1 MAEARDERQV
11 LDELT
16 RDEQHLLRRVLEI
29 ERSKLHLSA
38 YDGTDDLLAVVAEI
52 LP

>member
-1 MAEARDERQV
+1 MSEVRDERQV
-11 LDELT
+11 FDALT
-16 RDEQHLLRRVLEI
+16 KPEQQLLRRVLEI

-38 YDGTDDLLAVVAEI
+38 YDGTEDLLAVVREI

>member
-1 MAEARDERQV
+1 MSGVRNERQV
-11 LDELT
+11 YDALT
-16 RDEQHLLRRVLEI
+16 KPEQQLLRRVLEI

-38 YDGTDDLLAVVAEI
+38 YDCTEDLLTVVGEI

>member
-11 LDELT
+11 LDELST
-16 RDEQHLLRRVLEI
+16 DEQHLLRRVLEI

-38 YDGTDDLLAVVAEI
+38 YDGTDDLLAVVEEI
-52 LP
+52 VP

>member
-1 MAEARDERQV
+1 MTEARNEREV

-16 RDEQHLLRRVLEI
+16 EDEQHLLRRVLEI

-38 YDGTDDLLAVVAEI
+38 YDGTEDLLTVVTEI

>member
-1 MAEARDERQV
+1 MSDVRDERQL
-11 LDELT
+11 LDDLT
-16 RDEQHLLRRVLEI
+16 KEEQQLLRRVLEI

-38 YDGTDDLLAVVAEI
+38 YDGTEDLLAVVREI

>member
-1 MAEARDERQV
+1 MSDVRDERQV

-16 RDEQHLLRRVLEI
+16 KQEQKLLRRVLEI

-38 YDGTDDLLAVVAEI
+38 YDGTEDLLTLVREI